1 MMDMKQAINKVVRN
15 ENLTIDEAKVVMK
28 QLLGGGATQAQ
39 IGSILTALRMKGET
53 LDEIVG
59 CASVMQ
65 SLAEHMNLAGEN
77 YIDFVGTGGDGT
89 NTFNISTTSAFVA
102 ASSGVKIAKHGN
114 RAISSRSGSIDV
126 LEALGLNIML
136 EAEQVEKCFNE
147 TGIGFMFAQVFHKS
161 MKNVGQARKE
171 LGMRSIFNI
180 LGPLSNPSDAK
191 SQLIGVF
198 SPELTKTF
206 AQAMKAMGVKRALVV
221 NGADGMDEITTA
233 DKTFVSEIKDGEII
247 DYEITPEKFGFA
259 RANKEELV
267 GGNAEENAKVTIDIL
282 KGAKG
287 PKRDIVLLN
296 SGAAIYIS
304 GISKSIEEGIEIAKE
319 SIDSGKAFEKLQ
331 QVIKVTNSL

>member
-1 MMDMKQAINKVVRN
+1 MLDMKQAINKVVRK
-15 ENLTIDEAKVVMK
+15 ENLTIDEAKDVMK

-65 SLAEHMNLAGEN
+65 SLAEHMSLAGEN

-102 ASSGVKIAKHGN
+102 AGSGVKIAKHGN

-206 AQAMKAMGVKRALVV
+206 AQAMKTMGVKRALVV

-259 RANKEELV
+259 RANKEDLA

>member
-1 MMDMKQAINKVVRN
+1 MIDMKQAINKVVRN
-15 ENLTIDEAKVVMK
+15 ENLSVDEAKDVMK

-39 IGSILTALRMKGET
+39 IGSILTALRMKGEN

-59 CASVMQ
+59 CASVLQ
-65 SLAEHMNLAGEN
+65 SLAEHMNLDGN

-102 ASSGVKIAKHGN
+102 AGSGVRIAKHGN

-126 LEALGLNIML
+126 LEALGVNIML
-136 EAEQVEKCFNE
+136 EAELVEKCFNE
-147 TGIGFMFAQVFHKS
+147 TGIGFMFAQVFHKK
-161 MKNVGQARKE
+161 MKSVGQARKE

-180 LGPLSNPSDAK
+180 IGPLSNPSDAK

-198 SPELTKTF
+198 SPDLTKTF
-206 AQAMKAMGVKRALVV
+206 AQAMKVMGVKRALVV
-221 NGADGMDEITTA
+221 NGGDGMDEITTT
-233 DKTFVSEIKDGEII
+233 DKTFVSEIIDGKII
-247 DYEITPEKFGFA
+247 SYEITPEEFGFE
-259 RANKEELV
+259 RADKAELV
-267 GGNAEENAKVTIDIL
+267 GGNADENAKITMDIL

-304 GISKSIEEGIEIAKE
+304 GATKSINEGIEIARE
-319 SIDSGKAFEKLQ
+319 SIDSGKALKKLQ
-331 QVIKVTNSL
+331 QVVKVTNSL